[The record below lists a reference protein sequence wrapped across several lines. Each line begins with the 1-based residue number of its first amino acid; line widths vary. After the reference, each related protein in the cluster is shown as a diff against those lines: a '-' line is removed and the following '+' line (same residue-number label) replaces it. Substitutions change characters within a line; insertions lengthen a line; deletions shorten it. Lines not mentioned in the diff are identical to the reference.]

1 MLNERIR
8 QLREARGMTQ
18 VELARQLSVTK
29 QSVSNWEN
37 NNIQPSVEMA
47 VAIADFF
54 GVTLDDLLGR
64 AERRQLCVEGLTD
77 DSAPER
83 HCPRSARPISGSP
96 NTAKHR
102 TGRSLSLQE
111 TTRAVFCLFVSCGF
125 FACSLFA
132 YCLSSPIRT
141 STDFA
146 ICGFATL
153 SHAVSSLR

>member
-64 AERRQLCVEGLTD
+64 AERRHCEFFRHDRFSSVVIGVRRRGVIGTGQLYIRVIALF
-77 DSAPER
+77 R
-83 HCPRSARPISGSP
+83 H
-96 NTAKHR
+96 
-102 TGRSLSLQE
+102 
-111 TTRAVFCLFVSCGF
+111 
-125 FACSLFA
+125 
-132 YCLSSPIRT
+132 
-141 STDFA
+141 
-146 ICGFATL
+146 
-153 SHAVSSLR
+153 

>member
-64 AERRQLCVEGLTD
+64 VERRQLCVEGLTD
-77 DSAPER
+77 AQIQ
-83 HCPRSARPISGSP
+83 HL
-96 NTAKHR
+96 N
-102 TGRSLSLQE
+102 
-111 TTRAVFCLFVSCGF
+111 
-125 FACSLFA
+125 
-132 YCLSSPIRT
+132 
-141 STDFA
+141 A
-146 ICGFATL
+146 IVRDL
-153 SHAVSSLR
+153 LDR

>member
-54 GVTLDDLLGR
+54 GVTLVDLLGR

-77 DSAPER
+77 AQIQ
-83 HCPRSARPISGSP
+83 HL
-96 NTAKHR
+96 N
-102 TGRSLSLQE
+102 
-111 TTRAVFCLFVSCGF
+111 
-125 FACSLFA
+125 
-132 YCLSSPIRT
+132 
-141 STDFA
+141 A
-146 ICGFATL
+146 IVRDL
-153 SHAVSSLR
+153 LDR

>member
-64 AERRQLCVEGLTD
+64 AERR
-77 DSAPER
+77 
-83 HCPRSARPISGSP
+83 
-96 NTAKHR
+96 
-102 TGRSLSLQE
+102 
-111 TTRAVFCLFVSCGF
+111 
-125 FACSLFA
+125 
-132 YCLSSPIRT
+132 
-141 STDFA
+141 
-146 ICGFATL
+146 
-153 SHAVSSLR
+153 

>member
-54 GVTLDDLLGR
+54 GVSLDDLLGR
-64 AERRQLCVEGLTD
+64 TKKQMLCVDGLTD
-77 DSAPER
+77 SQIQHLNALVQD
-83 HCPRSARPISGSP
+83 
-96 NTAKHR
+96 
-102 TGRSLSLQE
+102 
-111 TTRAVFCLFVSCGF
+111 
-125 FACSLFA
+125 
-132 YCLSSPIRT
+132 
-141 STDFA
+141 
-146 ICGFATL
+146 
-153 SHAVSSLR
+153 LRVCNR

>member
-47 VAIADFF
+47 VSIADFF

-64 AERRQLCVEGLTD
+64 SNRRTLCVEGLTD
-77 DSAPER
+77 AQIQHLNALVRDLL
-83 HCPRSARPISGSP
+83 
-96 NTAKHR
+96 
-102 TGRSLSLQE
+102 GR
-111 TTRAVFCLFVSCGF
+111 G
-125 FACSLFA
+125 
-132 YCLSSPIRT
+132 
-141 STDFA
+141 
-146 ICGFATL
+146 
-153 SHAVSSLR
+153 

>member
-37 NNIQPSVEMA
+37 NNIQPSVE
-47 VAIADFF
+47 IADFF

-77 DSAPER
+77 AQIQ
-83 HCPRSARPISGSP
+83 HL
-96 NTAKHR
+96 N
-102 TGRSLSLQE
+102 
-111 TTRAVFCLFVSCGF
+111 
-125 FACSLFA
+125 
-132 YCLSSPIRT
+132 
-141 STDFA
+141 A
-146 ICGFATL
+146 IVRDL
-153 SHAVSSLR
+153 LDR

>member
-54 GVTLDDLLGR
+54 GGTLDDLLGR

-77 DSAPER
+77 AQIQ
-83 HCPRSARPISGSP
+83 HL
-96 NTAKHR
+96 N
-102 TGRSLSLQE
+102 
-111 TTRAVFCLFVSCGF
+111 
-125 FACSLFA
+125 
-132 YCLSSPIRT
+132 
-141 STDFA
+141 A
-146 ICGFATL
+146 IVRDL
-153 SHAVSSLR
+153 LDR